1 MWNASVIS
9 RLNQTGKQHAVSAE
23 LSHQQ
28 VRAEKRGSRA
38 APTMA
43 GLAVLQNAPLS
54 SPAPFFLNSCEHM
67 NRFLP
72 PPSAVSDSVAH
83 RSQPGQ
89 CGRAEPRG
97 GGASPQAPSLLLLRT
112 SVANRA
118 VSRVVSPFPTVTPL
132 LPALPCGDREA
143 PLGTFPSWTENG
155 FEPPSPSECRAGPW
169 PCQL

>member
-9 RLNQTGKQHAVSAE
+9 RLNRMGKQHSVSAE
-23 LSHQQ
+23 LSRQQ

-38 APTMA
+38 APTIA

-89 CGRAEPRG
+89 WRFSPAPLPAPSQNIRCKSCRVQGCKSLPCCDSASPRAALWGPRG
-97 GGASPQAPSLLLLRT
+97 ALRNLSVLDRKWLRT
-112 SVANRA
+112 
-118 VSRVVSPFPTVTPL
+118 PIP
-132 LPALPCGDREA
+132 
-143 PLGTFPSWTENG
+143 
-155 FEPPSPSECRAGPW
+155 
-169 PCQL
+169 

>member
-23 LSHQQ
+23 LSRQQ

-89 CGRAEPRG
+89 WDARSHAGVVLLRAPLPAPSQNIRCKSCRVQGCKSLPCCDSASPRAALWGPRG
-97 GGASPQAPSLLLLRT
+97 ALRNLSVLDRKWLRT
-112 SVANRA
+112 
-118 VSRVVSPFPTVTPL
+118 PIP
-132 LPALPCGDREA
+132 
-143 PLGTFPSWTENG
+143 
-155 FEPPSPSECRAGPW
+155 
-169 PCQL
+169 